1 MSLAERY
8 NVSKWEMFMTHL
20 ESLFSDSKYVKM
32 ECFGNN
38 NEHEYS
44 LNYSVSIQF
53 INVSLSIFNF
63 FFSLSTKEI
72 QERVNKLEIMN
83 TLLQDPSKV
92 SVCLCVTL
100 INIKWYCFREWVME
114 FKVGVWDGN
123 LSRQNHSTWQIN

>member
-1 MSLAERY
+1 MGDVYDPFGKSLLRQQVCQ
-8 NVSKWEMFMTHL
+8 NGMFR
-20 ESLFSDSKYVKM
+20 KQ
-32 ECFGNN
+32 N

-44 LNYSVSIQF
+44 LNYPVSIQF

-92 SVCLCVTL
+92 SVCLRVTL
-100 INIKWYCFREWVME
+100 INLKWYCFREWVME

>member
-1 MSLAERY
+1 MGDVYDPFGKSLLRQQVCQ
-8 NVSKWEMFMTHL
+8 NGMFQ
-20 ESLFSDSKYVKM
+20 KQ
-32 ECFGNN
+32 N

-53 INVSLSIFNF
+53 INVSLSTLNF

-92 SVCLCVTL
+92 SVCLRVTL
-100 INIKWYCFREWVME
+100 INLKWYCFREWVME

>member
-1 MSLAERY
+1 MGDVYDPFGKSLLRQQVCQ
-8 NVSKWEMFMTHL
+8 NGMFR
-20 ESLFSDSKYVKM
+20 KQNY
-32 ECFGNN
+32 
-38 NEHEYS
+38 EHEYS

-53 INVSLSIFNF
+53 INVSLSTFNF

-72 QERVNKLEIMN
+72 QERVTKLEIMN

-92 SVCLCVTL
+92 SVCLHVTL
-100 INIKWYCFREWVME
+100 INLKWYCFREWVME